1 MIFYLTR
8 DIERALGAPRL
19 PDFFIISNATP
30 FAKQIAAGYDNVFL
44 VNEGRLL
51 DTRELLECTAVRQ
64 HISNLTKDPH
74 IVVFKNTSLIEQ
86 TCKTQGWELLNPPA
100 AVADMVE
107 QKISQVD
114 WLGDLQKYLPL
125 HSIAVSEE
133 VSWDSEPFILQFN
146 RAHTGSGTVYIET
159 ETQLRQVQQQFPH
172 RPVRV
177 TKYISGPMLTNNNIV
192 TSDHVIVG
200 TINYQITGLAPFT
213 DNRFATIGNDWGVV
227 SQLLTDAQRAAY
239 VEIATAVGEKLRHDG
254 WRGAFGIDVAL
265 ETASGKL
272 YLIEV
277 NARQPAS
284 LTYESYLQQFSPG
297 CFLQNVKQLNAFELH
312 ITALLEQDIQQ
323 KYSIGVQDGA
333 QIILRQPMNG
343 QTWELETLEKIA
355 SRLRKLGLKL
365 VLYTNT
371 KPGSDALR
379 IQSLQSIMESHNS
392 FNDVG
397 KNILACI

>member
-1 MIFYLTR
+1 M
-8 DIERALGAPRL
+8 GAPGL

-30 FAKQIAAGYDNVFL
+30 FAKQIAAEYNNVFL
-44 VNEGRLL
+44 VDEGRLL
-51 DTRELLECTAVRQ
+51 DTRELLECTAVREY
-64 HISNLTKDPH
+64 ISGLMKDPH

-86 TCKTQGWELLNPPA
+86 ACKAQGWELLNPPA
-100 AVADMVE
+100 ALADTVE

-114 WLGDLQKYLPL
+114 WLGDVKKYLPP
-125 HSIAVSEE
+125 HCIAACEE
-133 VSWDSEPFILQFN
+133 VAWDNESFILQFN
-146 RAHTGSGTVYIET
+146 RAHTGSGTMYIES
-159 ETQLRQVQQQFPH
+159 ETQLREVQQQFPH

-177 TKYISGPMLTNNNIV
+177 TKYISGPMFTNNNIV

-200 TINYQITGLAPFT
+200 SINYQITGLAPFT
-213 DNRFATIGNDWGVV
+213 DNCFATIGNDWGVV
-227 SQLLTDAQRAAY
+227 PRLLTDAQRAVY
-239 VEIATAVGEKLRHDG
+239 VEMATTVAEKLRHDG

-265 ETASGKL
+265 ETATGKL

-312 ITALLEQDIQQ
+312 IAALLKQDIQQ

-333 QIILRQPMNG
+333 QIILRQPVDG
-343 QTWELETLEKIA
+343 QIWEFQTLEKIA
-355 SRLRKLGLKL
+355 LRLRELGVKTLA
-365 VLYTNT
+365 YTNT

-379 IQSLQSIMESHNS
+379 IQSLQSIMENHNH
-392 FNDVG
+392 FNEIG
-397 KNILACI
+397 ENIVACI